1 MAKDPEDA
9 ATPDMFP
16 ETLPFEVEVTGDA
29 HKHAIGKY
37 YGLCEAMDALEVV
50 PEAKR
55 VPGFSYAM
63 AIIQRE
69 LAEAKAEIMGLNL
82 RAVAASGRDINQLA
96 NVALH
101 GQRLICTPL
110 PPAEEA

>member
-16 ETLPFEVEVTGDA
+16 ETLPFDVTVTGDN
-29 HKHAIGKY
+29 HKHAIGLF
-37 YGLCEAMDALEVV
+37 YGAAAILDALEAV

-63 AIIQRE
+63 AIAERE
-69 LAEAKAEIMGLNL
+69 VAQQKADLMSLNL
-82 RAVAASGRDINQLA
+82 RAIAGAGHDINA
-96 NVALH
+96 IGNIAFR
-101 GQRLICTPL
+101 GQVLICTPL
-110 PPAEEA
+110 PPTEEA

>member
-1 MAKDPEDA
+1 MAKDPADA

-16 ETLPFEVEVTGDA
+16 ETLPFEVEVTGDS

-69 LAEAKAEIMGLNL
+69 LAEAKAEIMSLNL
-82 RAVAASGRDINQLA
+82 RAVAGAGHDINA
-96 NVALH
+96 IGNIAFR
-101 GQRLICTPL
+101 GQVLICTPL
-110 PPAEEA
+110 PPTEEA